1 MSDTASVIPELSLW
15 LDVST
20 ALFSFRMAEILSE
33 NYLAFHLQVFFVHGT
48 VLLQLIP
55 KHFLKTWHSNLC

>member
-20 ALFSFRMAEILSE
+20 ALFSLRMAEILSE
-33 NYLAFHLQVFFVHGT
+33 NCNYLAFHLQVFFVHGR
-48 VLLQLIP
+48 
-55 KHFLKTWHSNLC
+55 FYYN